1 MANRIGGRPD
11 KKRLLPGVGY
21 PIPISPAAAPSGGFA
36 SPVLLW
42 PYGFGEATT
51 AALTLSQS
59 GSIGITGT
67 TSVTGNLA
75 WALSITQ
82 SGQVSVSGAITTS
95 GNLVLDIG
103 IGGTISPSGTL
114 SLSGDLTYTVPA
126 LTLSQSGQIA
136 ITGSASLTGDVTIT
150 MPSLTLAQSGEVAVS
165 GILSNTAAIG
175 WALGLT
181 QSGDV
186 AVSGSLAASGDLDIA
201 AAAGFRSAVALWPY
215 GFGAGATVGL
225 TIEQSGS
232 ISVTGAA
239 SLSGDITLNTEWEF
253 VAPLEVQTIVG
264 TLSASGD
271 LSIGAPAAL
280 TLAQS
285 GAIAVA
291 GTLGATGNLS
301 YAVALSQSGAVAVAG
316 SVAASGD
323 LTITPGIDVT
333 LTQTGAIAASGEV
346 ALVGDLFAATGPFT
360 LSQSGVIAVSGAAA
374 VAGDISGRE
383 SSGQDGASPYKK
395 WRYYSDEDPPEPQKP
410 QPPAPAEPAIVVP
423 APKPQPPKSTGE
435 LLRTVQAMAQQR
447 RQIAEELTRQ
457 ESAMRQAVAK
467 ASQSRAAAEQSAIA
481 TIKGQLANMRDGG
494 FISAHDFHIA
504 SLIADVVCGGDV
516 DAGSLV
522 NEEYLMSL
530 ERRHF
535 CALLDGRPWREINF
549 IC

>member
-126 LTLSQSGQIA
+126 LTISQSGQIA
-136 ITGSASLTGDVTIT
+136 VTGTASLTGDVTIT

-165 GILSNTAAIG
+165 GVLSNTAAIG

-253 VAPLEVQTIVG
+253 VAPIEVQTI
-264 TLSASGD
+264 
-271 LSIGAPAAL
+271 
-280 TLAQS
+280 
-285 GAIAVA
+285 A

-374 VAGDISGRE
+374 VAGDISGRD

-395 WRYYSDEDPPEPQKP
+395 WRYYSDDEPQEQP
-410 QPPAPAEPAIVVP
+410 TQQPPAPVEFKLDTPAP

-467 ASQSRAAAEQSAIA
+467 AAQSAIA
-481 TIKGQLANMRDGG
+481 TIKAAQAEALDQEIEDDDQEAIALAVSMID
-494 FISAHDFHIA
+494 
-504 SLIADVVCGGDV
+504 L
-516 DAGSLV
+516 
-522 NEEYLMSL
+522 
-530 ERRHF
+530 
-535 CALLDGRPWREINF
+535 
-549 IC
+549 